1 MKGVLDSG
9 STPDISTMRMLMKA
23 IKSDLVKR
31 IQKTGIKIPL
41 KEDVKFVF
49 DGKEYIIKY
58 VSKAS

>member
-58 VSKAS
+58 VSKAP